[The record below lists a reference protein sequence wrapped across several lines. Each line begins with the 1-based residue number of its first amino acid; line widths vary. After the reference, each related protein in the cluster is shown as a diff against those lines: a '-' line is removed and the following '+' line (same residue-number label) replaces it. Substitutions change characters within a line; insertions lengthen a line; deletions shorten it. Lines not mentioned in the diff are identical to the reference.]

1 MSDDRLLLAVNELIA
16 HYEQQIKQE
25 ISEDSEVILDILQ
38 VGNLHQAEMVLHG
51 MELGNGLDVMFYV
64 KEALNDSE
72 TPQLGTA
79 QQELKGTVKS
89 DEEECTFVAD
99 KAESIYKNIVE
110 GLENV
115 SEGATK
121 IVKKQGNAY
130 KIARGGIRDGVKNLK
145 ILTDRFNR
153 EDKDQPDCISCKIPF
168 NADDIFP
175 EYEITWELRQF
186 LKNLKSLLL
195 DITKSLDPTV
205 LIKDFCTWYRL
216 LKDNALCY
224 SSWPFLIGSFPLL
237 ISKARTRL
245 LEVGFSWTGLV
256 GPLIAPI
263 LGGLTKFFETLR
275 ALAVPIFNCFLNIFN
290 TAKQTLLAID
300 KVAISLLNQSERV
313 TGSFS
318 NIIDSFKSDAAEAIA
333 KTKTN
338 TKENES
344 NSTAQVDSSKKE
356 SKGMSFSGRLKQPK
370 TKVESPRFPFQE
382 RFSFSLY
389 APGFGFLGIPGFETA
404 YGSLNSGSP
413 FNQSKDAGKVSSTIK
428 GLVKGLD
435 FVIAG
440 TNEVKS
446 YVLEQ
451 FDKII
456 FIFKSISKLIV
467 EPLFVSAK
475 LIGEIKIIFN
485 LIRLVRALIRLF
497 KNGLN
502 KDICNE
508 MTEEN
513 AKTITETLE
522 NTFNEIDLEFSR
534 NALEASEEGN
544 LKVKAK
550 YSDYTSRLEPV
561 KCNPVLLNGNKNQF
575 DIDML
580 YDELTR
586 SLR

>member
-25 ISEDSEVILDILQ
+25 ISEDNEVVLDILQ
-38 VGNLHQAEMVLHG
+38 VSNLHQAEMVLHG

-72 TPQLGTA
+72 APQLGTT

-110 GLENV
+110 GFEDV

-121 IVKKQGNAY
+121 FIKKQGNAY
-130 KIARGGIRDGVKNLK
+130 KFVRDKTKAGVNNFKL
-145 ILTDRFNR
+145 LTDKFN
-153 EDKDQPDCISCKIPF
+153 EPDKDQPDCISCKIPF

-237 ISKARTRL
+237 ISRARTRL
-245 LEVGFSWTGLV
+245 LEIGFSWTGLV

-300 KVAISLLNQSERV
+300 RVAISFVNQTERV
-313 TGSFS
+313 TGSIS
-318 NIIDSFKSDAAEAIA
+318 NILDSFKSNAAQTLANSQ
-333 KTKTN
+333 TN
-338 TKENES
+338 IKENKS
-344 NSTAQVDSSKKE
+344 NSTAQVDSTKKE

-370 TKVESPRFPFQE
+370 TKVELPRLPSGE
-382 RFSFSLY
+382 RKSFLLY
-389 APGFGFLGIPGFETA
+389 APGFFGVPGFETA

-413 FNQSKDAGKVSSTIK
+413 FNQSKDAGKFSSTIK
-428 GLVKGLD
+428 GMVKGLD

-440 TNEVKS
+440 VNDTKA
-446 YVLEQ
+446 YVLEE

-456 FIFKSISKLIV
+456 FLFKSISKLIV

-475 LIGEIKIIFN
+475 LIGEIKVIFN

-497 KNGLN
+497 KNGSI

-513 AKTITETLE
+513 AKTITEALE
-522 NTFNEIDLEFSR
+522 DTFNEIELEFSR

-550 YSDYTSRLEPV
+550 YSDYASRLEPV
-561 KCNPVLLNGNKNQF
+561 KCNPVLLNGNQNQF
-575 DIDML
+575 NIDML

>member
-1 MSDDRLLLAVNELIA
+1 MNDDRLLLAVNELIT

-25 ISEDSEVILDILQ
+25 ITEDNEVILDILQ
-38 VGNLHQAEMVLHG
+38 VSNLHQAEMVLHG
-51 MELGNGLDVMFYV
+51 MELGNGLDVMFYA

-72 TPQLGTA
+72 TPELGTK
-79 QQELKGTVKS
+79 QQELKATVKS
-89 DEEECTFVAD
+89 DEEECSIVAD
-99 KAESIYKNIVE
+99 TAEFIYKNTVE
-110 GLENV
+110 V
-115 SEGATK
+115 IKTSSEVTT
-121 IVKKQGNAY
+121 QF
-130 KIARGGIRDGVKNLK
+130 VKNRGNVYKTARANTKKGVEFLK
-145 ILTDRFNR
+145 GLTDKFNE
-153 EDKDQPDCISCKIPF
+153 EDEDQPDCISCKIPF
-168 NADDIFP
+168 NADEIFP

-224 SSWPFLIGSFPLL
+224 SSWPLIIGSFPLL
-237 ISKARTRL
+237 ISRARSRL
-245 LEVGFSWTGLV
+245 LEIGVSWTGLV

-300 KVAISLLNQSERV
+300 RVAISFVNQTERV
-313 TGSFS
+313 SGSFS
-318 NIIDSFKSDAAEAIA
+318 NIINSFKSDAAKTIA
-333 KTKTN
+333 N
-338 TKENES
+338 TGSNTRENKG
-344 NSTAQVDSSKKE
+344 NTTAQVESSKKD
-356 SKGMSFSGRLKQPK
+356 SKGMSFSGRVKQPK
-370 TKVESPRFPFQE
+370 TKIELPRLPFGE
-382 RFSFSLY
+382 RKSFSLY
-389 APGFGFLGIPGFETA
+389 ARGFETA

-413 FNQSKDAGKVSSTIK
+413 FNQSKNAGEFSSTIK
-428 GLVKGLD
+428 GLIKGID

-440 TNEVKS
+440 VNGVKS

-456 FIFKSISKLIV
+456 FLFKSISKLIV

-475 LIGEIKIIFN
+475 LIGEIKVIFN
-485 LIRLVRALIRLF
+485 LIRLVRALLRLF
-497 KNGLN
+497 KDGFN
-502 KDICNE
+502 KDICND

-513 AKTITETLE
+513 AKAITEILE
-522 NTFNEIDLEFSR
+522 DTFNEIDLEFSR

-550 YSDYTSRLEPV
+550 YSDYVSRLEPV